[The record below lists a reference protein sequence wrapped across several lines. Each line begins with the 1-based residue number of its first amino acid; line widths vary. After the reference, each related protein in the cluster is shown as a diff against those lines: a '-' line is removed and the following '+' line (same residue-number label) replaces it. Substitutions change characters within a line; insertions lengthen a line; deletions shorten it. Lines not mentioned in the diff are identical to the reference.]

1 MIKSRSMTRVLI
13 AILFLA
19 GCGTVQIRPTTT
31 TVAETEVWDEGSPEF
46 VPSCG
51 STAKCQR
58 TDSLWDEGGQ
68 KTKIVSL
75 PRSACGKA
83 PPRCGACP

>member
-1 MIKSRSMTRVLI
+1 MTRVLI
-13 AILFLA
+13 AVLFLS
-19 GCGTVQIRPTTT
+19 GCGAVQTQTRPTTA
-31 TVAETEVWDEGSPEF
+31 AETEVWDKGTPEF

-75 PRSACGKA
+75 PRSVCGKA
-83 PPRCGACP
+83 PPRCEVCP

>member
-1 MIKSRSMTRVLI
+1 MIRVLI
-13 AILFLA
+13 VILFLS
-19 GCGTVQIRPTTT
+19 GCGSGLSQTRPTP
-31 TVAETEVWDEGSPEF
+31 VAETEVWDKGTPEF

-75 PRSACGKA
+75 PRSVCGKA
-83 PPRCGACP
+83 PPRCEVCP

>member
-1 MIKSRSMTRVLI
+1 MIRVLI
-13 AILFLA
+13 VILSLS
-19 GCGTVQIRPTTT
+19 GCGTVQSQTRPAS
-31 TVAETEVWDEGSPEF
+31 VVETEVWEQGSPEF

-83 PPRCGACP
+83 PPRCEVCP

>member
-1 MIKSRSMTRVLI
+1 MIRVLI
-13 AILFLA
+13 VILSLA
-19 GCGTVQIRPTTT
+19 GCGTVQTQTRPAP
-31 TVAETEVWDEGSPEF
+31 VVETEVWDEGTPEF

-75 PRSACGKA
+75 PRSVCGKA
-83 PPRCGACP
+83 PPRCEVCP

>member
-1 MIKSRSMTRVLI
+1 MTRVLVLSLSL
-13 AILFLA
+13 ASA
-19 GCGTVQIRPTTT
+19 GCGSVQTQTRPTP
-31 TVAETEVWDEGSPEF
+31 VVETEVWEQGSPEF

-58 TDSLWDEGGQ
+58 TDELWDEGGQ

-75 PRSACGKA
+75 PQSVCGKA
-83 PPRCGACP
+83 PPRCEVCP